1 MESLNT
7 DTLIR
12 LQVDQLEKEKRELN
26 ERLRIIAKRVDH
38 TERAFR
44 KEERPL
50 LAKDYEQQLLDDR
63 QTFAAV
69 QKSRIETSR
78 ISHRHD
84 LETKKRLSRMQGDYE
99 LRKGAI
105 MAKRGNDFRKRK
117 EAAEKKIAEEKAK
130 RMKGVLQQREEEKRR
145 REEEERIR
153 REKEEEEAR
162 LEAGMCKLRW
172 PLLVFLLT
180 K

>member
-69 QKSRIETSR
+69 QKSRIEASR
-78 ISHRHD
+78 IAHQHD
-84 LETKKRLSRMQGDYE
+84 LETKKRMSRMLGDYE
-99 LRKGAI
+99 MRKEVI
-105 MAKRGNDFRKRK
+105 MSKRGNDFRKRK
-117 EAAEKKIAEEKAK
+117 EAAEKKIADEKAK
-130 RMKGVLQQREEEKRR
+130 KIKAVLQQREEENRR
-145 REEEERIR
+145 REEEERIQR
-153 REKEEEEAR
+153 QQEEEAAR
-162 LEAGMCKLRW
+162 LEAGTCKLR
-172 PLLVFLLT
+172 
-180 K
+180 